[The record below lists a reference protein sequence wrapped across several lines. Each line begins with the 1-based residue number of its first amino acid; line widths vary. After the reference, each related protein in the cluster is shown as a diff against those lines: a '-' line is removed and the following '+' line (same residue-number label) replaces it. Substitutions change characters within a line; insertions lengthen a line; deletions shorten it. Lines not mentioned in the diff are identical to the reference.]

1 MADAWFTTS
10 AEACATRS
18 FRFAAAPSVVR
29 SPSDGTQDASK
40 TFEVRKPGRSLWLAL
55 LHEFR
60 EGRRELRSAFAS
72 MRLASRQLLSL
83 PRRPLLAAP
92 RLGLLRASAQLLCSD
107 AGPSTSVQLT
117 ERCAARITRLADG
130 DADKQLRLSVEPGG
144 CSGFQ
149 YKFHLEDASELADD
163 DAVIERSGAKLVVDE
178 MSLELLRGATVD
190 FEDDMMRSAFVVSEN
205 PMSEAACGCGTSFN
219 PKPI

>member
-1 MADAWFTTS
+1 MLRRGPLAVS
-10 AEACATRS
+10 ALLRAG
-18 FRFAAAPSVVR
+18 APS
-29 SPSDGTQDASK
+29 
-40 TFEVRKPGRSLWLAL
+40 
-55 LHEFR
+55 
-60 EGRRELRSAFAS
+60 
-72 MRLASRQLLSL
+72 SL
-83 PRRPLLAAP
+83 PRMGAP
-92 RLGLLRASAQLLCSD
+92 SSLLLRALCSD
-107 AGPSTSVQLT
+107 AGPSVELT
-117 ERCAARITRLADG
+117 ERCAARINKLAG
-130 DADKQLRLSVEPGG
+130 GAEAARQLRLSVEPGG

-163 DAVIERSGAKLVVDE
+163 DAVIERAGAKLVVDE

>member
-1 MADAWFTTS
+1 MRRATTS
-10 AEACATRS
+10 GGPTV
-18 FRFAAAPSVVR
+18 AARPASGTLPSA
-29 SPSDGTQDASK
+29 G
-40 TFEVRKPGRSLWLAL
+40 L
-55 LHEFR
+55 LQ
-60 EGRRELRSAFAS
+60 AK
-72 MRLASRQLLSL
+72 
-83 PRRPLLAAP
+83 
-92 RLGLLRASAQLLCSD
+92 RLGSPGQRGGVAE
-107 AGPSTSVQLT
+107 PSKPCQPSGTHP
-117 ERCAARITRLADG
+117 CAAGHGSRGA
-130 DADKQLRLSVEPGG
+130 GG
-144 CSGFQ
+144 CSGSQ

>member
-1 MADAWFTTS
+1 
-10 AEACATRS
+10 
-18 FRFAAAPSVVR
+18 
-29 SPSDGTQDASK
+29 
-40 TFEVRKPGRSLWLAL
+40 
-55 LHEFR
+55 
-60 EGRRELRSAFAS
+60 
-72 MRLASRQLLSL
+72 MRVASRQLLSL
-83 PRRPLLAAP
+83 PRRPLRAAP
-92 RLGLLRASAQLLCSD
+92 RLGLLRASAQLLSTD
-107 AGPSTSVQLT
+107 AADPATSVQLT

-130 DADKQLRLSVEPGG
+130 DAAKQLRLSVEPGG

>member
-1 MADAWFTTS
+1 
-10 AEACATRS
+10 
-18 FRFAAAPSVVR
+18 
-29 SPSDGTQDASK
+29 
-40 TFEVRKPGRSLWLAL
+40 
-55 LHEFR
+55 
-60 EGRRELRSAFAS
+60 

-92 RLGLLRASAQLLCSD
+92 RLGLLPRLLSTD
-107 AGPSTSVQLT
+107 AADPATSVQLT

>member
-1 MADAWFTTS
+1 
-10 AEACATRS
+10 
-18 FRFAAAPSVVR
+18 
-29 SPSDGTQDASK
+29 
-40 TFEVRKPGRSLWLAL
+40 
-55 LHEFR
+55 
-60 EGRRELRSAFAS
+60 
-72 MRLASRQLLSL
+72 MRLASRQLLSSAA
-83 PRRPLLAAP
+83 RRPLLAAP
-92 RLGLLRASAQLLCSD
+92 RRGLLRASAQLLCSD

>member
-1 MADAWFTTS
+1 VS
-10 AEACATRS
+10 R
-18 FRFAAAPSVVR
+18 
-29 SPSDGTQDASK
+29 
-40 TFEVRKPGRSLWLAL
+40 
-55 LHEFR
+55 
-60 EGRRELRSAFAS
+60 GRRRDEAAGVFSSTHLAFS
-72 MRLASRQLLSL
+72 GRRPQKMLKLASRTCAL
-83 PRRPLLAAP
+83 RRPLLAAP

>member
-1 MADAWFTTS
+1 M
-10 AEACATRS
+10 
-18 FRFAAAPSVVR
+18 
-29 SPSDGTQDASK
+29 
-40 TFEVRKPGRSLWLAL
+40 
-55 LHEFR
+55 
-60 EGRRELRSAFAS
+60 
-72 MRLASRQLLSL
+72 
-83 PRRPLLAAP
+83 
-92 RLGLLRASAQLLCSD
+92 LCSD

-130 DADKQLRLSVEPGG
+130 DGDKQLRLSVEPGG